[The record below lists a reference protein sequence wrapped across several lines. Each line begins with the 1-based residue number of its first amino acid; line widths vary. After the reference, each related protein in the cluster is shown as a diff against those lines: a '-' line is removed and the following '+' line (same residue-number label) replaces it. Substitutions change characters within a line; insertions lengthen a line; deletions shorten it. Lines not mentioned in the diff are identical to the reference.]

1 MKDKTRKMKIK
12 SFSLEKYIPSLELL
26 AEDLNKDEIDWSE
39 IARNDYGLFSRNSV
53 RGALATVGLTT
64 EIKQSLV
71 ITKIISKLMDIDY
84 EKLKF
89 SNMNREIHIGHLLE
103 KDKDG
108 TGYCSLL
115 ALSKKE
121 NKEEIIQDLIKVSLI
136 INHKNKEDT
145 TSNISSLK
153 SQLAS

>member
-1 MKDKTRKMKIK
+1 MFD
-12 SFSLEKYIPSLELL
+12 FEKYIPSL
-26 AEDLNKDEIDWSE
+26 DLIAQEFIKDEIDWSE
-39 IARNDYGLFSRNSV
+39 IARKDYGLFSRNSV

-71 ITKIISKLMDIDY
+71 ITKIISKLMDLDY

-103 KDKDG
+103 KDSEG

-115 ALSKKE
+115 ALSKQE
-121 NKEEIIQDLIKVSLI
+121 DTEEIIKNNLKVFS
-136 INHKNKEDT
+136 KENN
-145 TSNISSLK
+145 SK
-153 SQLAS
+153 AA

>member
-1 MKDKTRKMKIK
+1 MKMKIK
-12 SFSLEKYIPSLELL
+12 SLSLEKYIPSLELIANEL
-26 AEDLNKDEIDWSE
+26 INDEIDWSE
-39 IARNDYGLFSRNSV
+39 IARNDYGLFTRNSV

-71 ITKIISKLMDIDY
+71 ITKIICQLMDLDY

-103 KDKDG
+103 RDIEG

-121 NKEEIIQDLIKVSLI
+121 NKEELIRRFRENSLM
-136 INHKNKEDT
+136 INYKNSKKLS
-145 TSNISSLK
+145 SNITSLE
-153 SQLAS
+153 SQFAS